1 VEESIIYK
9 DIDKLCTPVGEFVVV
24 AESGERIRFS
34 VRKNYY
40 DVPYEVGEDSEHV
53 TGTIQTDTNYCIII
67 DSNKLQV
74 GTNYKVFF
82 SAGLWE
88 FNDSDEHTNC
98 YSTVSITGSLELE
111 HMILTMKKKKIR
123 GGLIQ
128 RRWAILISILF
139 KLHHIMMNQNSESIL
154 LRLWIN

>member
-1 VEESIIYK
+1 MEESIIYK

-24 AESGERIRFS
+24 SESGERIRFS

-67 DSNKLQV
+67 DSDKLQV

-82 SAGLWE
+82 LHI
-88 FNDSDEHTNC
+88 SDKRN
-98 YSTVSITGSLELE
+98 
-111 HMILTMKKKKIR
+111 
-123 GGLIQ
+123 
-128 RRWAILISILF
+128 AILASAVYSDYITSVLYCER
-139 KLHHIMMNQNSESIL
+139 KQAMSLPA
-154 LRLWIN
+154 